1 MWRHGLGR
9 AILGGSRRGRRI
21 MGATSSPVW
30 VRKSSV
36 WETDS
41 REKGRDRL

>member
-9 AILGGSRRGRRI
+9 VILGGSRKGRHI
-21 MGATSSPVW
+21 MGATSSSVW
-30 VRKSSV
+30 VRKGSV
-36 WETDS
+36 WENDS